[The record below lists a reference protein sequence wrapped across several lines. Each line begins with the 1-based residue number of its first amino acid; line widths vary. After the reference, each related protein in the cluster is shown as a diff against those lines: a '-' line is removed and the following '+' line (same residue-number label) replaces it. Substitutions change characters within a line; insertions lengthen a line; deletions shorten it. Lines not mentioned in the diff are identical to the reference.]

1 MCKSNCDCKKCFSD
15 NICNECQVRTMT
27 DCITV
32 NPELPNI
39 GTEAGEVLS
48 TVLELIDAQLSIT
61 PPVPT
66 ISITNVGAGEE
77 LYKGLSNLGNYEFR
91 TLVPGSDTVSIV
103 QTADTI
109 IIDFEAPVVTQRTY
123 SAVNTGTTGIGV
135 FRDATVGSINTQFNF
150 KNINSVNTGTGTDLL
165 NAVAQVGD
173 TITISAKRIASDSLI
188 ITETDGTINI
198 ETPTIVDIPRFI
210 VNSASQAPTEDGTI
224 SKPFKTIQGA
234 LTAFVGTGTAIAP
247 QFAGAE
253 VVIQK
258 GLGYSFTG
266 NFNYNS
272 LTIILEESTS
282 IDSNP
287 AVGDFICDYDAL
299 SDTSSSI
306 KIIIKEDASI
316 ILQKSGFRNSGTT
329 TATNNFANSKS
340 ISISGMG
347 SIRQVVNSNTNSYRI
362 FDSNYNAT
370 NSYNNDG
377 AYQFTVSGIIIG
389 TNTQSIYRIGGNSR
403 IILEEVLISI
413 QGSNTLPTTTE
424 FFNQVGGSAIF
435 SRANLE
441 IIPVFSITLNRL
453 FPISQ
458 SASVATTLVFNNC
471 KLRGKVLTLF
481 ENISVLQPSLQ
492 ASSNTTEFF
501 NCTNIIKSGSVFW
514 TNCSMFNNVF
524 QSGRPDFTQVDLTG
538 ANNYSTYNI
547 FNSNVVENLRSF
559 SSRAVAVASG
569 LRKGEKFINTAGVA
583 SPTTGWIID
592 TVME

>member
-1 MCKSNCDCKKCFSD
+1 
-15 NICNECQVRTMT
+15 MT

-39 GTEAGEVLS
+39 GTETGEVLS

-135 FRDATVGSINTQFNF
+135 FRDATVGSTNTQFNF

-370 NSYNNDG
+370 NTYNNDG

-413 QGSNTLPTTTE
+413 QGSNTLPTATE

-481 ENISVLQPSLQ
+481 ENTSALQPSLQ